1 MRNLI
6 LVAVMIVAGA
16 CSNATVDKS
25 SARATDQAPASTQ
38 VDVVRIPYDPAFPR
52 YVVTVEPMS
61 FDAEG
66 GGGGSAPSVPGQR
79 YGWGPWGWGLLPEG
93 PKAEAYNPPPAGV
106 SGNVG
111 YAVANQLTTALSN
124 AGNIVIIDY
133 DHYQQ
138 NRSNPAK
145 LVNRKDGEVGPFVI
159 KGSITEF
166 LEVAEAEG
174 SATGG
179 SLGALGAAV
188 GIAGAIAGSRET
200 AIAGTALGLANP
212 TWDNKKAKRTGMV
225 GMDLKIVNPQNG
237 RLAGS
242 VVANG
247 SFTAVTAANGFS
259 VFGVGKASNAFAQ
272 SALGQANRAAMNSAT
287 TQIWERLR
295 TIR

>member
-1 MRNLI
+1 MRNLL
-6 LVAVMIVAGA
+6 LVGLLVVAGA

-25 SARATDQAPASTQ
+25 SARATDQAPEASQ
-38 VDVVRIPYDPAFPR
+38 VEVVRIPYDAAFPR
-52 YVVTVEPMS
+52 YVVVVEPMT

-106 SGNVG
+106 TGNVG
-111 YAVANQLTTALSN
+111 NAVANQLTTALSN
-124 AGNIVIIDY
+124 VGNIIIVDY
-133 DHYQQ
+133 DHFLQ

-145 LVNRKDGEVGPFVI
+145 LVNRKAGEVGPFVL

-166 LEVAEAEG
+166 QEVAEAEG
-174 SATGG
+174 SGSGG

-188 GIAGAIAGSRET
+188 GIAGAIAGSSEA

-225 GMDLKIVNPQNG
+225 GMDIKIVNPQNG

-247 SFTAVTAANGFS
+247 SFTAVTAASGFS
-259 VFGVGKASNAFAQ
+259 VFGIGKASNAFAQ
-272 SALGQANRAAMNSAT
+272 SALGQANRQAMNSAT

-295 TIR
+295 LIR